1 MERSKKI
8 PSNEFS
14 KGEMR
19 VLIEKLGFLTSH
31 VLHLI
36 KLKISMKY
44 YLGIFHVLSFE
55 FYRENIR
62 KNLSMAIFHLHVIL
76 ITYSISQD
84 FFCEISLWELSII
97 PFMESSKPMFW
108 NVIFFLRL
116 GDFNT
121 AYTLSPNYKN
131 SWLQKKKGDK
141 IREK

>member
-1 MERSKKI
+1 VERTKEI
-8 PSNEFS
+8 PFTEFI
-14 KGEMR
+14 KDEMR

-31 VLHLI
+31 VLYVI

-44 YLGIFHVLSFE
+44 YMGIFHALSFE

-62 KNLSMAIFHLHVIL
+62 KKLSIGIFHLYVIL

-84 FFCEISLWELSII
+84 FFCEIFLWELSII
-97 PFMESSKPMFW
+97 PFMESLKPMFW

-121 AYTLSPNYKN
+121 AYTLLPNYKN
-131 SWLQKKKGDK
+131 SWLQKKDN
-141 IREK
+141 